1 MHTLTTPSTREL
13 IDAVRRHSALQ
24 GERADTLG
32 ALGAMLDRM
41 GLDRVLL
48 VIDRDAVSACDAG
61 GLLRDQMGERCVGEF
76 DGFAPNPTSD
86 QAAAAARAIR
96 SANAQGVV
104 AIGGGS
110 CMDVGKV
117 GALAAATGADRLV
130 ATCEGAPAG
139 DTNSLPV
146 IAIPTTSG
154 TGSEATHFA
163 AIYVQGRKVSVVHP
177 SMRPAGVVLDF
188 TLHMKM
194 PTRLAAATGL
204 DALCQSLE
212 SMWAVGSTDESL
224 DYAKLGG
231 ALVGAHLVESVRTAS
246 GAARE
251 AMMWGAHA
259 AGMAI
264 NISKT
269 TAPHALSYQLTSR
282 FGVPHGI
289 AAALSLGYIGREN
302 GAVTDQ
308 DCSDPRGAE
317 WVRSRVRDAA
327 ATLSATCEQFPAA
340 VSSLLREVGVPCCLR
355 AAGVDRSSI
364 SVLAARVDPVRLS
377 NNPRRL
383 SVDRLAAVLDGAWE
397 ETDLVGS
404 QVS

>member
-1 MHTLTTPSTREL
+1 MHTLTDSSTQEL
-13 IDAVRRHSALQ
+13 IDAVRRHSASQ

-32 ALGAMLDRM
+32 SLGAMLDRM
-41 GLDRVLL
+41 KLKRVLL
-48 VIDRDAVSACDAG
+48 VVDRGAVSACNLAAE
-61 GLLRDQMGERCVGEF
+61 LRAQMGDRCVGEF
-76 DGFAPNPTSD
+76 DGFEPNPTSD
-86 QAAAAARAIR
+86 QAAAAARAML
-96 SANAQGVV
+96 STNAQGVI

-117 GALAAATGADRLV
+117 AALAAATGADRLV
-130 ATCEGAPAG
+130 ATCEGAAAG
-139 DTNSLPV
+139 EINSLPV

-163 AIYVQGRKVSVVHP
+163 VIYVRGRKVSVAHP
-177 SMRPAGVVLDF
+177 SMRPAGVILDF
-188 TLHMKM
+188 SLHAKM
-194 PTRLAAATGL
+194 PARLAAATGL

-224 DYAKLGG
+224 EYAKLGG
-231 ALVGAHLVESVRTAS
+231 ALVGAHLVESVQTGSDRS
-246 GAARE
+246 RE

-302 GAVTDQ
+302 GAVTKD
-308 DCSDPRGAE
+308 DCCDPRGTE
-317 WVRSRVRDAA
+317 WVRSRVSEAA

-340 VSSLLREVGVPCCLR
+340 VGELLREVGVPSSLR
-355 AAGVDRSSI
+355 AAGIDRSSI
-364 SVLAARVDPVRLS
+364 SSLASHVDPVRLS

-383 SVDRLAAVLDGAWE
+383 TSERLAVVLDEAWDGA
-397 ETDLVGS
+397 
-404 QVS
+404 